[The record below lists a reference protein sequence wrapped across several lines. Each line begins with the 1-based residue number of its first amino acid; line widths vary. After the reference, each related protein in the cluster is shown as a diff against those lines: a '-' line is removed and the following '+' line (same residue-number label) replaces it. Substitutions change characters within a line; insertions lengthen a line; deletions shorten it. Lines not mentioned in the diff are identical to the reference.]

1 MAIPPRIDICAQYDK
16 IARWFDENRGKS
28 ETMPEM
34 KYLAQIVAAFADGGH
49 ALDLGCGTAE
59 PVAAFLIKHGW
70 RVTGIDGS
78 AEMIALCRERFP
90 GMNWVI
96 RDMRRIALG
105 RTFDAVVAWDSF
117 FHLPSEEQPAMFPVF
132 AAHTAPGGLLLFTSG
147 PDGAS
152 AQGVMN
158 DLEFSYG
165 SLPPNV
171 YKALL
176 TDNGFELLDHIIGD
190 PAKGEHTIWFA
201 RRLPDEG

>member
-1 MAIPPRIDICAQYDK
+1 MTAPPRIDICAQYDK

-28 ETMPEM
+28 AAMPEM
-34 KYLAQIVAAFADGGH
+34 PYLEKIAAAFPGGGH
-49 ALDLGCGTAE
+49 ALDLGCGSAE
-59 PVAAFLIKHGW
+59 PIAAFLIARGF

-117 FHLPSEEQPAMFPVF
+117 FHLPPDEQPAMFPVF
-132 AAHTAPGGLLLFTSG
+132 AAHCAPGGLLLFSSG
-147 PDGAS
+147 PDGGS
-152 AQGVMN
+152 VNGVMN
-158 DLEFSYG
+158 GLEFSYG
-165 SLPPNV
+165 SLPPMM

-176 TDNGFELLDHIIGD
+176 ADNRFELLDHVIGD
-190 PAKGEHTIWFA
+190 PARGEHTIWFA
-201 RRLPDEG
+201 RRLPDEA